1 MWIEYSNN
9 PCARHVGD
17 CAVRAI
23 ALALG
28 VDWEDAYVMLADAG
42 LAMCDLPNSN
52 ATIDAVLRMNG
63 FYKEMLPATRHD
75 TYTAEDFCRDNPIG
89 VYVLGFGTHVT
100 TVIDGDIYD
109 IWDCSKEIPQYFWV
123 R

>member
-1 MWIEYSNN
+1 MWIEYLNN

-28 VDWEDAYVMLADAG
+28 VDWEDAYIMLADAG
-42 LAMCDLPNSN
+42 LQMCDVMTANSV
-52 ATIDAVLRMNG
+52 IDAVLRRNG
-63 FYKEMLPATRHD
+63 FYKELIPATRHD
-75 TYTAEDFCRDNPIG
+75 DYTAEDFCRDNPVG
-89 VYVLGFGTHVT
+89 TYVLGFGTHVAC
-100 TVIDGDIYD
+100 VINGDLYD
-109 IWDCSKEIPQYFWV
+109 SWNISQEIPQYVWM